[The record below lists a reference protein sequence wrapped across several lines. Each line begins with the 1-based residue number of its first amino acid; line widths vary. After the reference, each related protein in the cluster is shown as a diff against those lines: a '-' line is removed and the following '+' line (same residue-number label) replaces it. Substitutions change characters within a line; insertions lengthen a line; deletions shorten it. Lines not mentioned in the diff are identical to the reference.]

1 MKEVYVMKNEITKAQ
16 IYATVKEIIEK
27 GTIEGVSEEMLTAI
41 TARMDKDIEQASKK
55 SSGSKKPTEN
65 DILNGNIQDK
75 IVAILSEKDSMV
87 YADFVKA
94 VQGEFPDLEISAQK
108 VTANVTKL
116 KGAIAKY
123 EDGKGKD
130 KKLYIK
136 LA

>member
-1 MKEVYVMKNEITKAQ
+1 MKNEITKAQ

-55 SSGSKKPTEN
+55 SSGNKKPTEN

-75 IVAILSEKDSMV
+75 IIAILSEKDTMV

>member
-1 MKEVYVMKNEITKAQ
+1 MKDVLTKAT
-16 IYATVKEIIEK
+16 IYNTVKYINEK
-27 GTIEGVSEEMLTAI
+27 GTTEGIAQDILDAI
-41 TARMDKDIEQASKK
+41 TERMDKDIEQASKK

-75 IVAILSEKDSMV
+75 IVAILSENGTMV

-116 KGAIAKY
+116 KDTVAKF
-123 EDGKGKD
+123 EDGKGKS

>member
-1 MKEVYVMKNEITKAQ
+1 MKDVLTKAT
-16 IYATVKEIIEK
+16 IYNTVKSIIEK
-27 GTIEGVSEEMLTAI
+27 GTTEGIAQDILDAI
-41 TARMDKDIEQASKK
+41 TERMDKDIEQASKK

-75 IVAILSEKDSMV
+75 IVAILSENGTMV

-116 KGAIAKY
+116 KDTVAKF
-123 EDGKGKD
+123 EDGKGKS